1 MASIGNHEDLGIKL
15 ASIADA
21 KTDYAD
27 DGSAND
33 LDTDAKR
40 VVAMNATNTTINS
53 IILALEKVGILTP
66 N

>member
-33 LDTDAKR
+33 LDSDAKR